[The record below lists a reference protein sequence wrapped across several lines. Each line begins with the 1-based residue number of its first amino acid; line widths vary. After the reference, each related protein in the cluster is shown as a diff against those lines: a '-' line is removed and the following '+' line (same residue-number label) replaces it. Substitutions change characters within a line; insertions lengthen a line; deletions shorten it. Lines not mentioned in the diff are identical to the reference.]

1 MFIPEDKIALDPDLA
16 AGKRADPGIQLAGI
30 RSLE

>member
-1 MFIPEDKIALDPDLA
+1 MFIPEDKVDPDLA

-30 RSLE
+30 RSPE